1 MRRLATLACLFL
13 VATGSAVA
21 KDCSPADEEAADM
34 ATDYLTNWQ
43 AVRDSYARYRQCDDG
58 SIAEG
63 NSEAVVRLLVDKWN
77 TIPEL
82 VALTKQN
89 ADFESW
95 VLKHIDTTV
104 NGEDLESI
112 ERNAKENCGDNRKK
126 ICSKISSA
134 ASQALQEL
142 TAPAP

>member
-77 TIPEL
+77 TIP
-82 VALTKQN
+82 
-89 ADFESW
+89 
-95 VLKHIDTTV
+95 
-104 NGEDLESI
+104 
-112 ERNAKENCGDNRKK
+112 
-126 ICSKISSA
+126 
-134 ASQALQEL
+134 
-142 TAPAP
+142 

>member
-13 VATGSAVA
+13 VATGSAGA